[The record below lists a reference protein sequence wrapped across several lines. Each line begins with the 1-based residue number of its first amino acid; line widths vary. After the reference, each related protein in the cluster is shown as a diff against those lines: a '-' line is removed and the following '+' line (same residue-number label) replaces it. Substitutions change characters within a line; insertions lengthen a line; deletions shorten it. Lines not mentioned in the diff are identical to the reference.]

1 MTAGTNK
8 AEPQKPRRGME
19 FLRKLTAVVRNGF
32 RTLMPTC
39 QQVSR
44 LQSVSIEQP
53 QPFARRMGLQ
63 LHLMLCK
70 WCRRYGRQIRLLHE
84 IAHDHSDKVAQA
96 TLDNLSPEAQA
107 RLRRSLRGESQ

>member
-1 MTAGTNK
+1 MTAGTNR
-8 AEPQKPRRGME
+8 AEFQKPPLGME
-19 FLRKLTAVVRNGF
+19 FLRKLTAVLGNGF
-32 RTLMPTC
+32 RPLMPTC

-44 LQSVSIEQP
+44 LQSASIEQP

-84 IAHDHSDKVAQA
+84 VAHDHSDKVAEA
-96 TLDNLSPEAQA
+96 TLDNLSPEARA